1 MAHTVAVEKSMLNL
15 IVVSLRGMS
24 FLSGFFIFGIL
35 QFHFDVFEI
44 SFTCLGF
51 TLLPESEGSCC

>member
-44 SFTCLGF
+44 SFT
-51 TLLPESEGSCC
+51 